1 MVAYLVLSWGVFR
14 PVLAI
19 LAKRQQLTIETKDR
33 SSSLEVE
40 TDQLLAACEHK
51 MRDAR
56 HLGVREKEDRRQE
69 AEKVQVEL
77 LKKIRLET
85 SRKVEEVRG
94 VLEKQVRD
102 ASLQLRQY
110 TQGVGQEIVAKILNS
125 E

>member
-1 MVAYLVLSWGVFR
+1 VDLTRVLDASQFVGRAPEQVDAFVANIIDPIR
-14 PVLAI
+14 
-19 LAKRQQLTIETKDR
+19 RQHADT
-33 SSSLEVE
+33 
-40 TDQLLAACEHK
+40 H
-51 MRDAR
+51 
-56 HLGVREKEDRRQE
+56 RQE
-69 AEKVQVEL
+69 AEQVQGEL
-77 LKKIRLET
+77 LKKVRLET